1 MTKSLKAK
9 TKQQLKK
16 TTLIWQDL
24 VTMSIQLE
32 SREMFISTREICKEN
47 TTKEI
52 PGLKYLMKLFQNQKL
67 ESELSDFQSVLI
79 VLSHPLFLNEL
90 QISEKWV
97 KGQLILGVIF
107 SF

>member
-67 ESELSDFQSVLI
+67 ESELNDFQSVLI
-79 VLSHPLFLNEL
+79 VSSHPLFLNKE
-90 QISEKWV
+90 
-97 KGQLILGVIF
+97 G
-107 SF
+107 

>member
-52 PGLKYLMKLFQNQKL
+52 PGLKYLMKLFQNRKL
-67 ESELSDFQSVLI
+67 EKELNGLQSVLI
-79 VLSHPLFLNEL
+79 VSPLPYF
-90 QISEKWV
+90 
-97 KGQLILGVIF
+97 
-107 SF
+107 

>member
-47 TTKEI
+47 TKKKI

-67 ESELSDFQSVLI
+67 GSALSDFQSVLI
-79 VLSHPLFLNEL
+79 VSSHPLFLNE
-90 QISEKWV
+90 
-97 KGQLILGVIF
+97 G
-107 SF
+107 